1 MCPNHPRNG
10 RKWPPVMNRPIVISR
25 TVVIV
30 AGVVQLILGLLFWA
44 GIGKGL
50 VPVHA
55 AIGIILVLSLLIL
68 TFLCARAGAPIGL
81 VILTVIW
88 SLVVP
93 VVGLVQKQVLV
104 GSAHWIVQVVHLLL
118 GVGTMGLA
126 SILAARVLPREA
138 RTGWDVQNPAGP

>member
-1 MCPNHPRNG
+1 
-10 RKWPPVMNRPIVISR
+10 MNRPIVISR

-55 AIGIILVLSLLIL
+55 AIGIILVLSLLML